1 MTAETWTVAE
11 AKARLSEL
19 LERAR
24 NQGPQTITR
33 RGRVAAVVVS
43 PQEWERRSKRVG
55 NLAEFLLN
63 SPLRDS
69 GIAIARTSDGLPR
82 IEL

>member
-1 MTAETWTVAE
+1 MTAEAWTVAE

-19 LERAR
+19 LERVR
-24 NQGPQTITR
+24 DQGPQTITR

-43 PQEWERRSKRVG
+43 PEEWERKSKRVG

-69 GIAIARTSDGLPR
+69 GIVIERAADGPR
-82 IEL
+82 RIDL